1 MAWGQISDKI
11 CQYKKSQSS
20 LFILYRRKYTIFCLK
35 DDNGKLWM
43 EFTIDTF
50 LDAVA
55 TVDVRTASNKKTC
68 LYHTFCMT
76 IKLLFARM
84 HKLDHD
90 Y

>member
-1 MAWGQISDKI
+1 MVKLVYSIQK
-11 CQYKKSQSS
+11 
-20 LFILYRRKYTIFCLK
+20 KYTNFHLK

-55 TVDVRTASNKKTC
+55 TVDVLKASHKKDC
-68 LYHTFCMT
+68 LYHTLCMT
-76 IKLLFARM
+76 IKFLFARM
-84 HKLDHD
+84 NKLNHG